1 MFQPLILMLG
11 LRYAGARGRRSF
23 ASFVSGFSTIGILL
37 GVAALI
43 LVSSVMNGFEQQ
55 LKDRLLGV
63 IPHALVTT
71 PEHRLAD
78 PGQYASLFADQPQV
92 RTSAP
97 FIQAEAMVQGPGHL
111 TGVELYG
118 VSLATFPA
126 DDPLLASLDGQTREF
141 FEYLPY
147 GLVMG
152 VGVARKL
159 GLEPGDQVRVT
170 VTEGSR
176 FTPLG
181 RMPSQRLFT
190 LVGTFST
197 GTDVDSQLVLTRLDD
212 AARLLRYAPGQAT
225 GLRLWLH
232 DPFEVNQLPPLAE
245 GLNLISWQHSRG
257 ELFQAVA
264 MEKRLMSL
272 MLALII
278 LVAAFNI
285 LSSMV
290 MVVTDKEAEIAM
302 LQTLGLS
309 RSRVMSV
316 FMIQG
321 GFSGVLGS
329 ILGFVLGLVLCLKL
343 DAVLGVLG
351 INFYS
356 AAGGNRLPVQLEVG
370 QLSLILISTLLLCVL
385 ASLYPAWRAAQ
396 VHPAEALRYE

>member
-1 MFQPLILMLG
+1 MFQPLTLMLG
-11 LRYAGARGRRSF
+11 LRYAGARGQRSF

-43 LVSSVMNGFEQQ
+43 VVSAVMNGFEQQ
-55 LKDRLLGV
+55 LKDRLLSV
-63 IPHALVTT
+63 IPHALVTDAQGK
-71 PEHRLAD
+71 LAD
-78 PGQYASLFADQPQV
+78 PEQYKTLFANNKTV
-92 RTSAP
+92 LESTP
-97 FIQAEAMVQGPGHL
+97 FIRAEAMVQGPRHL

-118 VSLATFPA
+118 IDPA
-126 DDPLLASLDGQTREF
+126 NDQDRILQTLDSRTREY

-152 VGVARKL
+152 SGVAQNL
-159 GLEPGDQVRVT
+159 GIETGDQVRVT

-181 RMPSQRLFT
+181 RVPSQRLFT
-190 LVGTFST
+190 VVGIFST
-197 GTDVDSQLVLTRLDD
+197 GTDVDKQLIITRLED
-212 AARLLRYAPGQAT
+212 ANRLLRYAPNQAS
-225 GLRLWLH
+225 GLRLWLD
-232 DPFEVNQLPPLAE
+232 DPFALAALPALPD
-245 GLNLISWQHSRG
+245 GLVYETWQHSRG

-272 MLALII
+272 MLALIV

-285 LSSMV
+285 LSAMV

-309 RSRVMSV
+309 RGRIMTV

-329 ILGFVLGLVLCLKL
+329 LLGFGLGVVTCLNL
-343 DAVLGVLG
+343 DAVLNVLG
-351 INFYS
+351 LNFYG
-356 AAGGNRLPVQLEVG
+356 AAGGSQLPVLLLPAQLITV
-370 QLSLILISTLLLCVL
+370 LFATLLLCVL
-385 ASLYPAWRAAQ
+385 ASLYPAWRASR

>member
-1 MFQPLILMLG
+1 MFQPLTLMLG

-43 LVSSVMNGFEQQ
+43 LVSAVMNGFEQQ
-55 LKDRLLGV
+55 LKDRMLGV
-63 IPHALVTT
+63 IPHALVTNDQR
-71 PEHRLAD
+71 RLAD
-78 PGQYASLFADQPQV
+78 PEQYRELFAADSV
-92 RTSAP
+92 VTASTP
-97 FIQAEAMVQGPGHL
+97 FISAEAMIQGPGHL

-118 VSLATFPA
+118 LDPA
-126 DDPLLASLDGQTREF
+126 NNQDKLLQGLDSRTREY

-152 VGVARKL
+152 TGVARSL
-159 GLEPGDQVRVT
+159 GVVPGDQVRVT

-181 RMPSQRLFT
+181 RVPSQRLFT
-190 LVGTFST
+190 VVGTFST
-197 GTDVDSQLVLTRLDD
+197 GNDVDRQLVLARLDD
-212 AARLLRYAPGQAT
+212 AARLLRYAPGQAS
-225 GLRLWLH
+225 GLRLWLT
-232 DPFEVNQLPPLAE
+232 DPFALSQLPALPE
-245 GLNLISWQHSRG
+245 GLKYETWQQSRG

-272 MLALII
+272 MLALIV

-285 LSSMV
+285 LSAMV

-309 RSRVMSV
+309 RNRVMAV

-329 ILGFVLGLVLCLKL
+329 LLGFALGLLLSLNLDGVLNL
-343 DAVLGVLG
+343 LG

-356 AAGGNRLPVQLEVG
+356 AAGGSQLPVLLLPG
-370 QLSLILISTLLLCVL
+370 QLITVLFSTLLLCVL
-385 ASLYPAWRAAQ
+385 ASLYPAWRASR

>member
-1 MFQPLILMLG
+1 MFQPLTLMLG

-43 LVSSVMNGFEQQ
+43 LVSAVMNGFEQQ
-55 LKDRLLGV
+55 LKDRMLGV
-63 IPHALVTT
+63 IPHALVTN
-71 PEHRLAD
+71 EQRRLAE
-78 PGQYASLFADQPQV
+78 PGQYVALFDNAGV
-92 RTSAP
+92 VKAAAP
-97 FIQAEAMVQGPGHL
+97 FISAEAMVQGPGNL
-111 TGVELYG
+111 TGAELYG
-118 VSLATFPA
+118 LDPA
-126 DDPLLASLDGQTREF
+126 NSQDGLLQGLDPRTREY

-152 VGVARKL
+152 VGVARNL
-159 GLEPGDQVRVT
+159 GVVPGDQVRVT

-181 RMPSQRLFT
+181 RVPSQRIFT

-197 GTDVDSQLVLTRLDD
+197 GNDVDNQVVLARLED
-212 AARLLRYAPGQAT
+212 AARLLRYGEGEAS
-225 GLRLWLH
+225 GLRLWLN
-232 DPFEVNQLPPLAE
+232 DPFELERLPALPA
-245 GLNLISWQHSRG
+245 GLVLESWRESRG

-285 LSSMV
+285 LSAMV

-309 RSRVMSV
+309 RERVMAV

-321 GFSGVLGS
+321 GFSGVLGCL
-329 ILGFVLGLVLCLKL
+329 LGFGLGLLLCFNLDGVLNT
-343 DAVLGVLG
+343 LG

-356 AAGGNRLPVQLEVG
+356 AAGGSQLPVQLLPG
-370 QLSLILISTLLLCVL
+370 QLALILISTLLLCVL
-385 ASLYPAWRAAQ
+385 ASLYPAWRASR

>member
-1 MFQPLILMLG
+1 MFQPLTLMLG

-37 GVAALI
+37 GVAALM

-55 LKDRLLGV
+55 LKDNLLGV
-63 IPHALVTT
+63 IPHALVTNDARRLNM
-71 PEHRLAD
+71 PAEQAEQLAD
-78 PGQYASLFADQPQV
+78 VSGVVAS
-92 RTSAP
+92 SP
-97 FIQAEAMVQGPGHL
+97 FISAEAMVQGPAAL
-111 TGVELYG
+111 TGAELYG
-118 VSLATFPA
+118 VDPANPA
-126 DDPLLASLDGQTREF
+126 DRLLNMLDEQTLGYFRD
-141 FEYLPY
+141 LPY

-152 VGVARKL
+152 AGLARELGVS
-159 GLEPGDQVRVT
+159 PGDKIRLT

-181 RMPSQRLFT
+181 RVPSQRLFT
-190 LVGTFST
+190 LVGTFAT
-197 GTDVDSQLVLTRLDD
+197 GQDVDRQVVLARLED
-212 AARLLRYAPGQAT
+212 AGRLLRYRSEQVS
-225 GLRLWLH
+225 GLRLWLA
-232 DPFEVNQLPPLAE
+232 DPFQVDQLPALDN
-245 GLNLISWQHSRG
+245 GLRYETWQHSRG

-285 LSSMV
+285 LSAMV

-309 RSRVMSV
+309 RARVMAV

-329 ILGFVLGLVLCLKL
+329 LLGFGLGLLLTLNL
-343 DAVLGVLG
+343 DAVLNVLG

-356 AAGGNRLPVQLEVG
+356 SAGGSQLPVLLNSAQLVI
-370 QLSLILISTLLLCVL
+370 ILFSTLALCVL
-385 ASLYPAWRAAQ
+385 ASLYPAWRASRVQ
-396 VHPAEALRYE
+396 PAEALRYE

>member
-1 MFQPLILMLG
+1 MFQPLTLMLG

-43 LVSSVMNGFEQQ
+43 LVSAVMNGFEQQ

-63 IPHALVTT
+63 IPHALVTGDQR
-71 PEHRLAD
+71 RLAE
-78 PGQYASLFADQPQV
+78 PSQYAALFDGAAV
-92 RTSAP
+92 VAASAP
-97 FIQAEAMVQGPGHL
+97 FISAEAMVQGPGHL

-118 VSLATFPA
+118 LDLAN
-126 DDPLLASLDGQTREF
+126 DQDRLLQGLAPRTREY

-152 VGVARKL
+152 VGVARSL
-159 GLEPGDQVRVT
+159 GVVPGDQVRVT

-181 RMPSQRLFT
+181 RVPSQRIFT

-197 GTDVDSQLVLTRLDD
+197 GQDVDNQVVLARLED
-212 AARLLRYAPGQAT
+212 AARLLRYGDGEAS
-225 GLRLWLH
+225 GLRLWLT
-232 DPFEVNQLPPLAE
+232 DPFELERLPALPA
-245 GLNLISWQHSRG
+245 GLKYESWQQSRG

-285 LSSMV
+285 LSAMV

-302 LQTLGLS
+302 LQTLGLN
-309 RSRVMSV
+309 RERVMAV

-329 ILGFVLGLVLCLKL
+329 LLGFALGLLLCLNL
-343 DAVLGVLG
+343 DGVLNTFG

-356 AAGGNRLPVQLEVG
+356 AAGGSQLPVLLLPG
-370 QLSLILISTLLLCVL
+370 QLILILFSTLLLCVL
-385 ASLYPAWRAAQ
+385 ASLYPAWRASR

>member
-1 MFQPLILMLG
+1 MFQPLTLMLG

-43 LVSSVMNGFEQQ
+43 LVSAVMNGFEQQ

-63 IPHALVTT
+63 IPHALVTGDQR
-71 PEHRLAD
+71 RLAE
-78 PGQYASLFADQPQV
+78 PSQYAALFDNTGVVKAA
-92 RTSAP
+92 AP
-97 FIQAEAMVQGPGHL
+97 FISAEAMVQGPGHL

-118 VSLATFPA
+118 LDLAN
-126 DDPLLASLDGQTREF
+126 DQDRLLQSLDARTREYF
-141 FEYLPY
+141 QYLPY

-152 VGVARKL
+152 AGVARSL
-159 GLEPGDQVRVT
+159 GVEPGDQVRVT

-181 RMPSQRLFT
+181 RVPSQRLFT

-197 GTDVDSQLVLTRLDD
+197 GNDVDNQVVLTRLED
-212 AARLLRYAPGQAT
+212 AARLLRYREGEAS
-225 GLRLWLH
+225 GLRLWLN
-232 DPFEVNQLPPLAE
+232 DPFELERLPALPA
-245 GLNLISWQHSRG
+245 GLRLESWQQSRG

-285 LSSMV
+285 LSAMV

-302 LQTLGLS
+302 LQTLGLN
-309 RSRVMSV
+309 RERVMAV

-329 ILGFVLGLVLCLKL
+329 LLGFALGLLLCLNL
-343 DAVLGVLG
+343 DGVLDILG

-356 AAGGNRLPVQLEVG
+356 AAGGSQLPVLLLPG
-370 QLSLILISTLLLCVL
+370 QLILILFSTLLLCVL
-385 ASLYPAWRAAQ
+385 ASLYPAWRASR

>member
-1 MFQPLILMLG
+1 MFQPLTLMLG

-43 LVSSVMNGFEQQ
+43 LVSAVMNGFEQQ

-63 IPHALVTT
+63 IPHALVTGDQR
-71 PEHRLAD
+71 RLAE
-78 PGQYASLFADQPQV
+78 PSQYAALFDGAAV
-92 RTSAP
+92 VAASAP
-97 FIQAEAMVQGPGHL
+97 FISAEAMVQGPGHL

-118 VSLATFPA
+118 LDLAN
-126 DDPLLASLDGQTREF
+126 DQDRLLQGLDPRTREY

-152 VGVARKL
+152 VGVARSL
-159 GLEPGDQVRVT
+159 GVVPGDQVRVT

-181 RMPSQRLFT
+181 RVPSQRIFT

-197 GTDVDSQLVLTRLDD
+197 GQDVDNQVVLARLED
-212 AARLLRYAPGQAT
+212 AARLLRYGDGEAS
-225 GLRLWLH
+225 GLRLWLT
-232 DPFEVNQLPPLAE
+232 DPFELERLPALPA
-245 GLNLISWQHSRG
+245 GLKYESWQQSRG

-285 LSSMV
+285 LSAMV

-302 LQTLGLS
+302 LQTLGLN
-309 RSRVMSV
+309 RERVMAV

-329 ILGFVLGLVLCLKL
+329 LLGFALGLLLCLNL
-343 DAVLGVLG
+343 DGVLNTFG

-356 AAGGNRLPVQLEVG
+356 AAGGSQLPVLLLPG
-370 QLSLILISTLLLCVL
+370 QLILILVSTLLLCVL
-385 ASLYPAWRAAQ
+385 ASLYPAWRASR

>member
-1 MFQPLILMLG
+1 MFQPLTLMLG
-11 LRYAGARGRRSF
+11 LRYAGARGQRSF

-43 LVSSVMNGFEQQ
+43 VVSSVMNGFEQQ
-55 LKDRLLGV
+55 LKDRLLSV
-63 IPHALVTT
+63 IPHAIVTQANGKLAE
-71 PEHRLAD
+71 PE
-78 PGQYASLFADQPQV
+78 QYQSLFADHKMV
-92 RTSAP
+92 VANAP
-97 FIQAEAMVQGPGHL
+97 FIRAEAMVQGPRHL

-118 VSLATFPA
+118 I
-126 DDPLLASLDGQTREF
+126 DPSNQQDRILQRLDSRTREY

-152 VGVARKL
+152 AAVAQNL
-159 GLEPGDQVRVT
+159 GLEVGDQVRVT

-181 RMPSQRLFT
+181 RVPSQRLFT
-190 LVGTFST
+190 VVGTFST
-197 GTDVDSQLVLTRLDD
+197 GTDIDNQLIISRLED
-212 AARLLRYAPGQAT
+212 AKRLLRYAPNQAT
-225 GLRLWLH
+225 GLRLWLD
-232 DPFEVNQLPPLAE
+232 DPFAISALPALPE
-245 GLNLISWQHSRG
+245 DLIYETWQHSRG

-272 MLALII
+272 MLALIV

-285 LSSMV
+285 LSAMV

-309 RSRVMSV
+309 RVRIMAV

-329 ILGFVLGLVLCLKL
+329 ILGFALGLVTCLNLDAILNVLGL
-343 DAVLGVLG
+343 
-351 INFYS
+351 NFYG
-356 AAGGNRLPVQLEVG
+356 AAGGSSLPVLLLPLQLTLV
-370 QLSLILISTLLLCVL
+370 LIATLLLCVL
-385 ASLYPAWRAAQ
+385 ASLYPAWRASR

>member
-23 ASFVSGFSTIGILL
+23 ASFVSCFSTIGILL

-43 LVSSVMNGFEQQ
+43 LVSAVMNGFEQQ

-63 IPHALVTT
+63 IPHALVTNDQR
-71 PEHRLAD
+71 RLAD
-78 PGQYASLFADQPQV
+78 PGQYAPLFADQPRV
-92 RTSAP
+92 KASAP

-118 VSLATFPA
+118 VDFADFPA
-126 DDPLLASLDGQTREF
+126 DDPLLTGMNGQAREF

-152 VGVARKL
+152 AGVARSL
-159 GLEPGDQVRVT
+159 NVEPGDQVRVT

-181 RMPSQRLFT
+181 RVPSQRLFT

-197 GTDVDSQLVLTRLDD
+197 GTDVDNQLVLARLGD
-212 AARLLRYAPGQAT
+212 AAKLLRYGPEQAT

-232 DPFEVNQLPPLAE
+232 DAFEVDRLAPLPE
-245 GLNLISWQHSRG
+245 GLTLASWQQSRG

-309 RSRVMSV
+309 RLRVMGV

-329 ILGFVLGLVLCLKL
+329 LLGFGLGLVLCFNL
-343 DAVLGVLG
+343 DAVLGTLG

-356 AAGGNRLPVQLEVG
+356 AAGGNSLPVQLDRL
-370 QLSLILISTLLLCVL
+370 QLVFILFSTLLLCVL

>member
-1 MFQPLILMLG
+1 MFQPLTLMLG

-43 LVSSVMNGFEQQ
+43 LVSAVMNGFEQQ

-63 IPHALVTT
+63 IPHALVTGDQR
-71 PEHRLAD
+71 RLAE
-78 PGQYASLFADQPQV
+78 PAQYAALFDNTGVVKAV
-92 RTSAP
+92 AP
-97 FIQAEAMVQGPGHL
+97 FISAEAMVQGPGHL

-118 VSLATFPA
+118 LDLAN
-126 DDPLLASLDGQTREF
+126 DQDRLLQSLDARTREYF
-141 FEYLPY
+141 QYLPY
-147 GLVMG
+147 GLAMG
-152 VGVARKL
+152 AGVARSL
-159 GLEPGDQVRVT
+159 GVEPGDQVRVT

-181 RMPSQRLFT
+181 RVPSQRLFT

-197 GTDVDSQLVLTRLDD
+197 GNDVDNQVVLTRLED
-212 AARLLRYAPGQAT
+212 AARLLRYREGEAS
-225 GLRLWLH
+225 GLRLWLN
-232 DPFEVNQLPPLAE
+232 DPFELERLPALPA
-245 GLNLISWQHSRG
+245 GLRLESWQQSRG

-285 LSSMV
+285 LSAMV

-302 LQTLGLS
+302 LQTLGLN
-309 RSRVMSV
+309 RERVMAV

-329 ILGFVLGLVLCLKL
+329 LLGFALGLLLCLNL
-343 DAVLGVLG
+343 DGVLNTFG

-356 AAGGNRLPVQLEVG
+356 AAGGSQLPVLLLPG
-370 QLSLILISTLLLCVL
+370 QLILILFSTLLLCVL
-385 ASLYPAWRAAQ
+385 ASLYPAWRASR